1 MAPRFGAKTLRAQRW
16 QKGLALCFWL
26 LLLVAYGLVT
36 YHYGWTP
43 REVLQKVLEFLTS
56 SVWGP
61 FLFILLYTVRPL
73 FLFSAALLS
82 IGAGAVFGAFWGL
95 LYSVIGANLGASLA
109 YFIGRFFGKNVV
121 QPESS
126 DSKWGRYVHGMQ
138 NNSFETVFLLRL
150 MFLPYDLVNYSAGF
164 LKIRFW
170 PFFWA
175 TLLGSM
181 PGAIS
186 FVLFGASS
194 GLSEGT
200 PSFDP
205 KVFLASLA
213 IFMVSVGISRKLKK
227 EKAPAE

>member
-1 MAPRFGAKTLRAQRW
+1 MKTKRW
-16 QKGLALCFWL
+16 QKALALSFWL
-26 LLLVAYGLVT
+26 LLLVAYGAVT

-43 REVLQKVLEFLTS
+43 RETLERILEFLTS
-56 SVWGP
+56 SAWGP
-61 FLFILLYTVRPL
+61 LLFIILYTIRPL

-95 LYSVIGANLGASLA
+95 IYSVIGANLGASLA
-109 YFIGRFFGKNVV
+109 YLIGRFFGTNVV

-126 DSKWGRYVHGMQ
+126 DSKWGRYVQGMQ
-138 NNSFETVFLLRL
+138 SNSFETVFFLRL
-150 MFLPYDLVNYSAGF
+150 MFVPYDLVNYSAGF

-170 PFFWA
+170 PFFLA

-194 GLSEGT
+194 GLSKGT

-213 IFMVSVGISRKLKK
+213 IFLVSVVISRKLKK
-227 EKAPAE
+227 EKASEV